1 MTGQVGPRLTVA
13 RPEGHPWQAEPRPEI
28 AVGVA
33 GLARDELG
41 AHTLAASVSAE
52 VCICD
57 ESGRGMRHARLE
69 CLRKLAGCCTDWVVM
84 LCASARLVEGFR
96 SRLERVLADLD
107 EEGVVGLCDPSL
119 DADRDVL
126 SSAVGVAMPGA
137 WVLDVCQE
145 AAGRPGRFADAV
157 TGWCASRGV
166 PVWCADPPLLSTD
179 DEEGVPWLW

>member
-13 RPEGHPWQAEPRPEI
+13 RPEGHPWQAGPRPEI

-107 EEGVVGLCDPSL
+107 EEGAVGLGSPDGG
-119 DADRDVL
+119 
-126 SSAVGVAMPGA
+126 AVWPGGGLALPGA

-166 PVWCADPPLLSTD
+166 PVWYADPPLLSTD